1 MGTEKDRKCG
11 TEGKRQWKILNMW
24 LEDRERRAR
33 TQMICFKNAFIY
45 QLQDNSEFK
54 AVKKQTAIHNP
65 TTQRGNVET
74 NSKREKRQE
83 QSEE

>member
-1 MGTEKDRKCG
+1 
-11 TEGKRQWKILNMW
+11 
-24 LEDRERRAR
+24 
-33 TQMICFKNAFIY
+33 MICFKNAFIY